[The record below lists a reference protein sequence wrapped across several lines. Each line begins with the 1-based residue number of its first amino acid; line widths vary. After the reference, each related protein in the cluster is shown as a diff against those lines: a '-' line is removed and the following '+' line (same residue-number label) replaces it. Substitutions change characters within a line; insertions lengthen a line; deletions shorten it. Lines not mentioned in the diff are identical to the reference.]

1 MIAYIR
7 EMQIKTTMKYY
18 LTVVRMAIV
27 KNLQV
32 TNIEEGAEKTE
43 PSYTVG
49 ENVSWCSH
57 YGKQYGFL
65 KKLKIELPHDSA
77 IPLLGIYPD
86 KTLIQK
92 DTCTPMFTAALF
104 TIAKIRKQPKR
115 PIDRWTDREAA
126 LHVYHGI
133 ISHKKKWADAI
144 CGNAATTGGYHTKWS
159 KSEGRTPN
167 DVTYTWNLKYD
178 TSETICEIGRD
189 SQR

>member
-115 PIDRWTDREAA
+115 PIDRWADREAA

-133 ISHKKKWADAI
+133 ISHKKSEPMPF
-144 CGNAATTGGYHTKWS
+144 AATRLQPEVIILSEVNQKDGYRMMSLT
-159 KSEGRTPN
+159 R
-167 DVTYTWNLKYD
+167 
-178 TSETICEIGRD
+178 EI
-189 SQR
+189 